1 MAEEIV
7 RSEVFPNLMID
18 SKIKVS
24 IDNVLR
30 KLKESPDSD
39 VKAFVAELSYKDYT
53 IKNGSPE
60 DKSMCVGSNNSSS
73 NTMYIPEKLVG
84 TYIGSDGR
92 THK

>member
-39 VKAFVAELSYKDYT
+39 VRAFVAELSYKDYPSYCSAGREKH
-53 IKNGSPE
+53 KNDCG
-60 DKSMCVGSNNSSS
+60 
-73 NTMYIPEKLVG
+73 
-84 TYIGSDGR
+84 
-92 THK
+92 